1 MAKKP
6 KTYTLT
12 AEQAEVLEELVETGE
27 FDSVE
32 EALDAA
38 IDSLLSMD
46 EDDLAEML
54 PVMEQMAA
62 EMRSRGEDTKEI
74 DKQLVELKKQLAML
88 KDV

>member
-46 EDDLAEML
+46 EDDMAEML

-88 KDV
+88 KDA